1 MELLPS
7 GIAKNL
13 PKLYTQESKGN
24 NAIAYVKFFD
34 PCSNWT
40 WYVLEYDG
48 DDTFFGLVKGHETEM
63 GYFSKGELEAY
74 RNMLGLGIERDVDFK
89 PVVLRHI
96 YDY

>member
-7 GIAKNL
+7 EIAKIL
-13 PKLYTQESKGN
+13 PQLYEQENKGKE
-24 NAIAYVKFFD
+24 AIVYLKFFD

-63 GYFSKGELEAY
+63 GYFSKSELGAY
-74 RNMLGLGIERDVDFK
+74 RNMLGLGIERDIDFK
-89 PVVLRHI
+89 PVALRYI
-96 YDY
+96 I